1 VRLSFTMHS
10 GKYTTF
16 ARHAFAQQ
24 VGKTVNLSWEGN
36 LSDEKGTGRLV
47 DAVVS
52 NDGTKVDLVVEVSDA
67 FLPGLR
73 AW

>member
-1 VRLSFTMHS
+1 MQS

-24 VGKTVNLSWEGN
+24 IGKTVNISWEGN
-36 LSDEKGTGRLV
+36 LSDEKRTGRLV

-52 NDGTKVDLVVEVSDA
+52 NDGSSVDLVVEVADS
-67 FLPGLR
+67 FLPQLR
-73 AW
+73 MW